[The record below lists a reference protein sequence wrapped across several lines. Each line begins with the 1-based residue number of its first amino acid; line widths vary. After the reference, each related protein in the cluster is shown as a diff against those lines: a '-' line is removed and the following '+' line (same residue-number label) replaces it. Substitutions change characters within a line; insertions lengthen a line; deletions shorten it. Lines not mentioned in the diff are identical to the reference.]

1 LKNSGPFNGPNH
13 ERRMSMNDHNRVL
26 VRRGARDLTEKEVE
40 QVCGGLRT
48 ATKCSVTASGAID
61 GDLHECS

>member
-1 LKNSGPFNGPNH
+1 
-13 ERRMSMNDHNRVL
+13 MNDQNRVL
-26 VRRGARDLTEKEVE
+26 ARRGARDLTEQEVN

-48 ATKCSVTASGAID
+48 ANKCTLTAAGALD